1 MGPPRPGGCATS
13 DTGSRAAKPPK
24 RSWSGA
30 TRPTDAPCTDVQRTV
45 AEVARA
51 CPEDCRGIV
60 RHANRGVGDSVS
72 LKSGTDCAHVARHPQ
87 WDAPMTPRSSGALS
101 PSAFARGRPRRTQ
114 ASHERRSLA
123 PIVMSVALAW
133 LLLGGFGLLW
143 TIAFT
148 ADPRSMTIG
157 LVVWVFCF
165 VAPSTLATV
174 VASEL
179 DEAEPGRRKRR
190 DSGAASAHA
199 GD

>member
-1 MGPPRPGGCATS
+1 M
-13 DTGSRAAKPPK
+13 
-24 RSWSGA
+24 
-30 TRPTDAPCTDVQRTV
+30 
-45 AEVARA
+45 
-51 CPEDCRGIV
+51 
-60 RHANRGVGDSVS
+60 
-72 LKSGTDCAHVARHPQ
+72 
-87 WDAPMTPRSSGALS
+87 MPRSSGAFG

-123 PIVMSVALAW
+123 PIVMSIALAW

-179 DEAEPGRRKRR
+179 DEAEPGRRERR
-190 DSGAASAHA
+190 DSGAASAQA